1 MTDTLRSL
9 VPVLWLLAASAASAW
24 ALRHFWLTG
33 RPTSTLTIVAVCAT
47 GGLWYFAFPRF
58 QALLWPQI
66 ALMVVA
72 TILALAALLV
82 PVVGKWQVKQT

>member
-9 VPVLWLLAASAASAW
+9 LPVLWLLVASLASVW
-24 ALRHFWLTG
+24 ALRHFLRTG
-33 RPTSTLTIVAVCAT
+33 HPASTLTVVAVCAT

-58 QALLWPQI
+58 GALLWPQV

-72 TILALAALLV
+72 AVLALSALLV
-82 PVVGKWQVKQT
+82 PIIGKLHTQRA

>member
-1 MTDTLRSL
+1 MTGTLRSL
-9 VPVLWLLAASAASAW
+9 VPVLWLLAASVASIW
-24 ALRHFWLTG
+24 ALRHFLVTG
-33 RPTSTLTIVAVCAT
+33 RPASTLTIVAACAT

-72 TILALAALLV
+72 AVLALGALLV
-82 PVVGKWQVKQT
+82 PVVGKLQARRA